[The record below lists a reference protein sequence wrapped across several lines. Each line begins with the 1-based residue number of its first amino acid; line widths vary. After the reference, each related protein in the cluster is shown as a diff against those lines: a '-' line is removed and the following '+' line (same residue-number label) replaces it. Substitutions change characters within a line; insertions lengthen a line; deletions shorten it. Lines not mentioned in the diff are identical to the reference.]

1 MRNYVG
7 VVRLAGVL
15 RLASAL
21 RLIVIAIS
29 SSFLISIASVAEE
42 TEMDMDLMQHIEDT
56 NDSLSSNIALEEA
69 DAAIA
74 DAKMLNELFIVVEKH
89 FVAQPDSSE
98 AVDLSKKSVK
108 FSSEIVTFIE
118 QNDFESAANTAT
130 DLSRACKTCHN
141 FYKED

>member
-7 VVRLAGVL
+7 VLRLAG
-15 RLASAL
+15 AL
-21 RLIVIAIS
+21 RLVVIVIS
-29 SSFLISIASVAEE
+29 SSFLLSIASVAEE

-89 FVAQPDSSE
+89 FVAQPDSAE

-118 QNDFESAANTAT
+118 QDDFDSAANAAT